1 MFLFLIGLISTG
13 HVQTIHIPDKIQ
25 PHFFW
30 WNIISPAF
38 THLSG
43 RCFISKCRNLL
54 FFFLCPLSKHIP
66 VKNLSQFLFYFVFS
80 GIIMEGGAIHLR
92 IQRALHILLSYFL
105 AALGTANCTFLLL
118 LLGLGSVTKHSV
130 SHTFCLFLLGYCP
143 SCTSFFSS
151 SVNQGIFGL
160 LVFLTMLHY
169 SLLQLFVMYMIPK
182 LYV

>member
-1 MFLFLIGLISTG
+1 MFKPFIFQIKFNHIFSDGTSSPQLLPISQ
-13 HVQTIHIPDKIQ
+13 VDVSLANVEI
-25 PHFFW
+25 
-30 WNIISPAF
+30 
-38 THLSG
+38 
-43 RCFISKCRNLL
+43 CF

-118 LLGLGSVTKHSV
+118 LLGLGSVTKHYV

>member
-1 MFLFLIGLISTG
+1 MFKPFIFQIKFNHIFSDGTSSPQLLPISQ
-13 HVQTIHIPDKIQ
+13 VDVSLANVEI
-25 PHFFW
+25 
-30 WNIISPAF
+30 
-38 THLSG
+38 
-43 RCFISKCRNLL
+43 CF

-169 SLLQLFVMYMIPK
+169 SFLQLFVMYMIPK

>member
-1 MFLFLIGLISTG
+1 MFKPFIFQIKFNHIFSDGTSSPQLLPISQ
-13 HVQTIHIPDKIQ
+13 VDVSLANVEI
-25 PHFFW
+25 
-30 WNIISPAF
+30 
-38 THLSG
+38 
-43 RCFISKCRNLL
+43 CF

-66 VKNLSQFLFYFVFS
+66 VKNLSQFLFYFAFS

>member
-1 MFLFLIGLISTG
+1 MFKPFIFQIKFNHIFSDGTSSPQLLPISQ
-13 HVQTIHIPDKIQ
+13 VDVSLANVEI
-25 PHFFW
+25 
-30 WNIISPAF
+30 
-38 THLSG
+38 
-43 RCFISKCRNLL
+43 CF
-54 FFFLCPLSKHIP
+54 FFFLCPLSKLIP